1 MSDSTDQEQSE
12 QEFET
17 ENESVDYTAETHADT
32 FISESPSA
40 NETLSETEDSV
51 NNATLHTEVSKPD
64 CSSFKTP
71 KSISKRIK
79 KFKSATPEHIE
90 KTINTLKSLKEDV
103 QKTQMVD
110 EFSHFANNIASQLR
124 QIPIAYAMECQLEIM
139 KLVQEKRLMVM
150 RRNQQIN
157 ESSTSCNT
165 FYNPGHNQEFYN
177 IHHSNRSETPEL
189 SPRPSTSAQQDES
202 LSNSQDSLSEE
213 YSTGSIL
220 SEAIHS
226 IGGFDKY
233 DN

>member
-17 ENESVDYTAETHADT
+17 ENESVDYNAETHADT
-32 FISESPSA
+32 FIAESAST
-40 NETLSETEDSV
+40 NETLSETDDSI
-51 NNATLHTEVSKPD
+51 NNATLHTEVSKPA

-71 KSISKRIK
+71 KSISKRVK

-90 KTINTLKSLKEDV
+90 KTINTLQSLREDV

-124 QIPIAYAMECQLEIM
+124 QIPIADAMECQLEIM
-139 KLVQEKRLMVM
+139 TIVQKKRLMVM

-157 ESSTSCNT
+157 ESSTSCNA
-165 FYNPGHNQEFYN
+165 FYNPAHNQDFYN
-177 IHHSNRSETPEL
+177 IHYPNRFDTPEL
-189 SPRPSTSAQQDES
+189 SPRPSTSTQQD
-202 LSNSQDSLSEE
+202 EE

-220 SEAIHS
+220 SEAIRS
-226 IGGFDKY
+226 IGGFDKP
-233 DN
+233 DK